1 MTVNQLRNKRLV
13 IKGGIM
19 VETILKE
26 ILKELA
32 KMRKALE
39 KIANK

>member
-1 MTVNQLRNKRLV
+1 MLIWRW
-13 IKGGIM
+13 GFM
-19 VETILKE
+19 ETILKE

-32 KMRKALE
+32 KIRKALE

>member
-1 MTVNQLRNKRLV
+1 MVSAFIMLILGV
-13 IKGGIM
+13 IR
-19 VETILKE
+19 VDTILKE

-32 KMRKALE
+32 KIRKALE

>member
-1 MTVNQLRNKRLV
+1 MLILGV
-13 IKGGIM
+13 IR
-19 VETILKE
+19 VDTILKE

-32 KMRKALE
+32 KIRKALE

>member
-1 MTVNQLRNKRLV
+1 MQNQLRNKRLV

-19 VETILKE
+19 VEKILKE